1 MQIRTKLT
9 LLFLLLGGTI
19 MIVASIAIY
28 YSSASYRKLAF
39 YNRLVDKANS
49 TTMLITEPNR
59 VLEIDT
65 YNPDKLFNEKI
76 LIFNSFDNVVYTTDY
91 NGEIEGSPEIL
102 QKIRT
107 GEKMFYKQ
115 GQFEIMGKLY
125 PVQNDKFII
134 IVAATDKDGHL
145 YLEKLRIILILVFL
159 ISLILFFAAGWIYS
173 GRALKPIS
181 DVINKVDD
189 ITITSLNL
197 RVNEGNGKDEI
208 GRLAKTFNR
217 VLERL
222 EASFALQKDFIANA
236 SHELRT
242 PLTSINGHLDV
253 LLMKERTPEEFK
265 SAVESV
271 HNDIKSLID
280 LSNRLLMIARTSA
293 EGPDNLN
300 KKIRIDETIWQAREE
315 LLRFKKD
322 YQIHISLNASLTD
335 CEQMVVAGDESLL
348 KVALSN
354 LMDNACKYSVD
365 HSVHITLHH
374 IDKHIKILFE
384 DRGIGIPEKDIEK
397 VFEPFYRGSNAL
409 SFATGSGIGL
419 PLVNQI
425 IRNYNGKLEI
435 QSIMGSGTT
444 VTVVFPVNI
453 A

>member
-1 MQIRTKLT
+1 MLIRTRLT
-9 LLFLLLGGTI
+9 LLFLLLGGII
-19 MIVASIAIY
+19 MIVASVAIY
-28 YSSASYRKLAF
+28 YSSAGYRKVAF
-39 YNRLVDKANS
+39 NNRLVDKANS

-91 NGEIEGSPEIL
+91 KQEIEGSPEIL
-102 QKIRT
+102 EKIRS
-107 GEKMFYKQ
+107 GEKLFYKQ
-115 GQFEIMGKLY
+115 DQFEIIGKLY
-125 PVQNDKFII
+125 TVKNDNFII

-145 YLEKLRIILILVFL
+145 YLEKLRVILILVCL
-159 ISLILFFAAGWIYS
+159 ISLLLFFAAGWIYS

-181 DVINKVDD
+181 DVIKKVDD

-242 PLTSINGHLDV
+242 PLTAINGHLDV
-253 LLMKERTPEEFK
+253 LLMKDRSPQEYKDELK
-265 SAVESV
+265 SV
-271 HNDIKSLID
+271 HDDIKAMID
-280 LSNRLLMIARTSA
+280 LSNRLLMIARTRA
-293 EGPDNLN
+293 EGPDHLN
-300 KKIRIDETIWQAREE
+300 KKIRIDEIIWQAREE

-322 YQIHISLNASLTD
+322 YHIHISLNDSLTD
-335 CEQMVVAGDESLL
+335 CEQMVVVGDESLL
-348 KVALSN
+348 KVAVSN

-365 HSVHITLHH
+365 HSVHVALHYT
-374 IDKHIKILFE
+374 DKQIKILFE
-384 DRGIGIPEKDIEK
+384 DKGIGISEKDLEK

-409 SFATGSGIGL
+409 SHAAGSGIGL

-425 IRNYNGKLEI
+425 IRNYNGKIEI
-435 QSIMGSGTT
+435 KSDMDSGTT
-444 VTVVFPVNI
+444 VAVILPTN
-453 A
+453 